1 MEQRTVYVWDAVV
14 RSTHWLMTFLFAA
27 AFFTALIE
35 EMQAHFWVSY
45 VLAVVVVGR
54 LIWGV
59 IGPPQARLSHF
70 VPKPGKLLQHIG
82 AMSVGEDQ
90 RYLGHPPQG
99 GVMAV
104 LLLAGITVAL
114 LSGMLLPALDRGAG
128 PIGFLYGADI
138 PGELVS
144 DVHIVSSYLTLAL
157 IGLHIVGVTLS
168 GLRERQNL
176 IASMVDGFKRPGA

>member
-1 MEQRTVYVWDAVV
+1 MDIT
-14 RSTHWLMTFLFAA
+14 
-27 AFFTALIE
+27 
-35 EMQAHFWVSY
+35 
-45 VLAVVVVGR
+45 
-54 LIWGV
+54 
-59 IGPPQARLSHF
+59 
-70 VPKPGKLLQHIG
+70 
-82 AMSVGEDQ
+82 SVGGRHARCEASS
-90 RYLGHPPQG
+90 LKS
-99 GVMAV
+99 
-104 LLLAGITVAL
+104 LL